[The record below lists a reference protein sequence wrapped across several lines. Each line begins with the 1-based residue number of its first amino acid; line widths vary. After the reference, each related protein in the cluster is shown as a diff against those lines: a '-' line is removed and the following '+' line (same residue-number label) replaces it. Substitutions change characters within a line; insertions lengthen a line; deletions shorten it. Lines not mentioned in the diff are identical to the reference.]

1 MNNTAPISNGIGV
14 SVPRI
19 EDKTLLTGSGR
30 FIDDIN
36 IAGQAHAHFVRS
48 PYAHARIKEIN
59 CAVSLA
65 APGVVAVFTG
75 AEMLADGVGKIAGN
89 APVENRDGTPL
100 FVPPRRAM
108 ATDVA
113 RYAGETVAVVIAET
127 AAQAADAAELL
138 NIDYEELP
146 SVTRTDGALNP
157 NTPIIWDG
165 RDSNIALDW
174 ETGNRTATDAAFAKA
189 AHVTEID
196 LVNNRIVVGATEPRG
211 CVASFDELSGRY
223 TVYTPTQ
230 GNNPVHTAMALPG
243 LNVPLEDIHLIT
255 PDVGGGFGIKN
266 GIYPE
271 QLVVPWAAK
280 KLGRPVKWYPS
291 RSDAF
296 LTDYHARDHVMHA
309 GMAFDAE
316 GKILAIRCQ
325 TTSSMGA
332 YHTGGAAIIPTKG
345 GTRLLTNV
353 YRIDSLYAET
363 QCVFTNNTP
372 TAAFRGAGKP
382 EYCYMVERLID
393 KGAREMKMDP
403 AQLRRI
409 NLVSAAEMPYT
420 TAMGLVY
427 DSGDFEANMTQA
439 LTLAEQPE
447 FVARKEAAAARG
459 KLLGFG
465 YAVYTE
471 PDGFMDNRVGMTF
484 DNSGVVTVT
493 LTGQTN
499 GQGHATVFSQI
510 VASQLGL
517 QFDNINVVQGDSDR
531 IGPGSGTGGS
541 RTTTVAGG
549 AIVQGSKEII
559 EKGKRIA
566 AHMLEANPGDIE
578 FENGDFIIAGTDRSI
593 DLVTVAKAS
602 FSSVNVPEC
611 DDLGLEANAHYV
623 ARAYN
628 YPCGCHV
635 AEVEID
641 RDTGY
646 VQVKRYAMVSD
657 FGTVINPMLLEGQL
671 HGGVSNGLGQALC
684 EEVVYDPNSGQ
695 LLTGSFMD
703 YCLPRAVETPHF
715 DWATTE
721 TTCLTNPLGVKG
733 CGESGP
739 TASMPAVINAIVDAL
754 TEFGVTEIDMPA
766 TPEKVWK
773 AMRPQPQTT
782 RG

>member
-1 MNNTAPISNGIGV
+1 MPNTAPAPQGIGV

-19 EDKTLLTGSGR
+19 EDEALLTGSSR
-30 FIDDIN
+30 FIDDIDL
-36 IAGQAHAHFVRS
+36 AGQAHAHFVRS
-48 PYAHARIKEIN
+48 PYAHARINVID
-59 CAVSLA
+59 CDDALA
-65 APGVVAVFTG
+65 APGVIAVFTG
-75 AEMLADGVGKIAGN
+75 ADMVADGVGEIIGN
-89 APVENRDGTPL
+89 APVENRNGDPL
-100 FVPPRRAM
+100 FVPPRRAI
-108 ATDVA
+108 ATNVA

-127 AAQAADAAELL
+127 AAQAADASELL
-138 NIDYEELP
+138 SIEYQELP
-146 SVTRTDGALNP
+146 CVTQTNKALETDAP
-157 NTPIIWDG
+157 VIWEG
-165 RDSNIALDW
+165 TDSNIALDW
-174 ETGNRTATDAAFAKA
+174 ETGDRSATDTAFAAA

-196 LVNNRIVVGATEPRG
+196 LINNRIVVGATEPRG
-211 CVASFDELSGRY
+211 CVASFEPLSGRY

-230 GNNPVHTAMALPG
+230 GNNPVHMAMAKPG
-243 LNVPLEDIHLIT
+243 LNVPLSDIRLIT

-309 GMAFDAE
+309 GMAFNEE

-353 YRIDSLYAET
+353 YRIDTLYAET

-382 EYCYMVERLID
+382 EFCYMVERLID
-393 KGAREMKMDP
+393 KGAREMAMDP
-403 AQLRRI
+403 AELRRR
-409 NLVSAAEMPYT
+409 NLVTANEMPYT

-427 DSGDFEANMTQA
+427 DSGDFEANMNQA
-439 LTLAEQPE
+439 LSLGGQAKLAE
-447 FVARKEAAAARG
+447 RKQRAAANG

-484 DNSGVVTVT
+484 DSSGIVTVT

-510 VASQLGL
+510 VATQLGL
-517 QFDNINVVQGDSDR
+517 PFDNIHVVQGDSDR

-549 AIVQGSKEII
+549 AIVQSSEEII
-559 EKGKRIA
+559 DKGKRIA
-566 AHMLEANPGDIE
+566 AHMLEASADDIE
-578 FENGDFIIAGTDRSI
+578 FENGNFIIAGTDRNI

-602 FSSVNVPEC
+602 FSSANVP
-611 DDLGLEANAHYV
+611 DSDGLGLEANAHYV

-641 RDTGY
+641 QDTGY
-646 VQVKRYAMVSD
+646 VQVTRYAMVSD
-657 FGTVINPMLLEGQL
+657 FGTIINPMLLEGQL

-684 EEVVYDPNSGQ
+684 EEVVYDPGSGQ

-703 YCLPRAVETPHF
+703 YCLPRAIETPNF

-721 TTCLTNPLGVKG
+721 TTCMTNPLGVKG

-754 TEFGVTEIDMPA
+754 ARFGVAEIDMPA
-766 TPEKVWK
+766 TPEKVWR
-773 AMRPQPQTT
+773 AMQ
-782 RG
+782 G

>member
-1 MNNTAPISNGIGV
+1 MPNTAPVSQGIGV

-19 EDKTLLTGSGR
+19 EDEALLTGSSR
-30 FIDDIN
+30 FIDDIDL
-36 IAGQAHAHFVRS
+36 AGQAHAHFVRS
-48 PYAHARIKEIN
+48 PYAHARINAID
-59 CAVSLA
+59 CVDALA
-65 APGVVAVFTG
+65 APGVIAVFTG
-75 AEMLADGVGKIAGN
+75 ADMVADGVGEILGN
-89 APVENRDGTPL
+89 APVENRNGAPL

-108 ATDVA
+108 ATNVA

-127 AAQAADAAELL
+127 AAQAADASELL
-138 NIDYEELP
+138 SIEYQELP
-146 SVTRTDGALNP
+146 CVTQTNKALETDAP
-157 NTPIIWDG
+157 VIWEG
-165 RDSNIALDW
+165 TDSNIALDW
-174 ETGNRTATDAAFAKA
+174 ETGDRSATDTAFAAA

-196 LVNNRIVVGATEPRG
+196 LINNRIVVGATEPRG
-211 CVASFDELSGRY
+211 CVASFEPLSGRY

-230 GNNPVHTAMALPG
+230 GNNPVHMAMAKPG
-243 LNVPLEDIHLIT
+243 LNVPLSDIHLIT

-309 GMAFDAE
+309 GMAFNEE

-353 YRIDSLYAET
+353 YRIDTLYAET

-382 EYCYMVERLID
+382 EFCYMVERLID
-393 KGAREMKMDP
+393 KGAREMAMDP
-403 AQLRRI
+403 AELRRR
-409 NLVSAAEMPYT
+409 NLVTANEMPYT

-427 DSGDFEANMTQA
+427 DSGDFEANMNQA
-439 LTLAEQPE
+439 LSLGGQAKLAE
-447 FVARKEAAAARG
+447 RKERAAANG

-484 DNSGVVTVT
+484 DSSGIVTVT

-510 VASQLGL
+510 VATQLGL
-517 QFDNINVVQGDSDR
+517 PFDNIHIVQGDSDR

-549 AIVQGSKEII
+549 AIVQSSEEII
-559 EKGKRIA
+559 DKGKRIA
-566 AHMLEANPGDIE
+566 AHMLEASADDIE
-578 FENGDFIIAGTDRSI
+578 FENGNFVIAGTDRNI

-602 FSSVNVPEC
+602 FSSANVP
-611 DDLGLEANAHYV
+611 DSDGLGLEANAHYV

-641 RDTGY
+641 QDTGY
-646 VQVKRYAMVSD
+646 VQVTRYAMVSD
-657 FGTVINPMLLEGQL
+657 FGTIINPMLLEGQL

-684 EEVVYDPNSGQ
+684 EEVVYDPGSGQ

-703 YCLPRAVETPHF
+703 YCLPRAIETPNF

-721 TTCLTNPLGVKG
+721 TTCMTNPLGVKG

-754 TEFGVTEIDMPA
+754 ARFGVAEIDMPA
-766 TPEKVWK
+766 TPEKVWR
-773 AMRPQPQTT
+773 AMQ
-782 RG
+782 G

>member
-1 MNNTAPISNGIGV
+1 MPDSAPISNGIGV

-19 EDKTLLTGSGR
+19 EDEALLTGMGR

-36 IAGQAHAHFVRS
+36 MPDQAHAHFVRS
-48 PYAHARIKEIN
+48 PYAHAKIVGID
-59 CAVSLA
+59 SA
-65 APGVVAVFTG
+65 AALEEPGVIAVFTG
-75 AEMLADGVGKIAGN
+75 ADMDQDGVGAIVGS
-89 APVENRDGTPL
+89 APVENRDGSPL
-100 FVPPRRAM
+100 FVPKRSSI

-138 NIDYEELP
+138 DIDYEELP
-146 SVTRTDGALNP
+146 SVTNTAGAIASEAP
-157 NTPIIWDG
+157 VIWNETG
-165 RDSNIALDW
+165 SNVALDW
-174 ETGNRTATDAAFAKA
+174 ETGDRAATDAAFGRA
-189 AHVTEID
+189 AHVTQIG

-211 CVASFDELSGRY
+211 VVAAYDPLSRRY

-230 GNNPVHTAMALPG
+230 GNMPVHTAMADPG
-243 LNVPLEDIHLIT
+243 LGVPLSDIHLIT

-271 QLVVPWAAK
+271 QIIIPWAAK
-280 KLGRPVKWYPS
+280 KLDRPIKWYPS

-309 GMAFDAE
+309 ELALDAD
-316 GKILAIRCQ
+316 GKFLAIRCK

-345 GTRLLTNV
+345 GTRMLTNV
-353 YRIDSLYAET
+353 YRIDTVFAET
-363 QCVFTNNTP
+363 VCVFTNNTP

-382 EYCYMVERLID
+382 EFCYMVERLVD
-393 KGAREMKMDP
+393 KAARETGLDP
-403 AQLRRI
+403 AELRRR
-409 NLVSAAEMPYT
+409 NLVAASEMPYT
-420 TAMGLVY
+420 TPTGLVY
-427 DSGDFEANMTQA
+427 DSGDFEDNMTQA
-439 LTLAEQPE
+439 LSLAGQDTLAE
-447 FVARKEAAAARG
+447 RKQRAAADG

-471 PDGFMDNRVGMTF
+471 PDGFMDNRVGMQF
-484 DNSGVVTVT
+484 DNKGVVTVT

-517 QFDNINVVQGDSDR
+517 PFDNIHVVQGDSDR
-531 IGPGSGTGGS
+531 IGHGSGTGGS
-541 RTTTVAGG
+541 RTTTVAGAG
-549 AIVQGSKEII
+549 IVQSSEQIV

-566 AHMLEANPGDIE
+566 AHMLEASAGDIE
-578 FENGDFIIAGTDRSI
+578 FQSGQFVIAGTDRSV

-602 FSSVNVPEC
+602 FSSASVPDGEG
-611 DDLGLEANAHYV
+611 LGLEGNAHYV

-641 RDTGY
+641 KDTGY
-646 VQVKRYAMVSD
+646 IKVTRYAMVSD

-671 HGGVSNGLGQALC
+671 HGGVSNGLGQALS
-684 EEVVYDPNSGQ
+684 EEVVYDPDSGQ
-695 LLTGSFMD
+695 LLTGSLMD
-703 YCLPRAVETPHF
+703 YCMPRAIETPNF
-715 DWATTE
+715 EWATTE

-739 TASMPAVINAIVDAL
+739 TASMPAVVNAIVDAL
-754 TEFGVTEIDMPA
+754 SEFGVTEIDMPV
-766 TPEKVWK
+766 TSEKVWR
-773 AMRPQPQTT
+773 AIN
-782 RG
+782 G

>member
-1 MNNTAPISNGIGV
+1 MPNTAPVSQGIGV

-19 EDKTLLTGSGR
+19 EDEALLTGSSR
-30 FIDDIN
+30 FIDDIDL
-36 IAGQAHAHFVRS
+36 AGQAHAHFVRS
-48 PYAHARIKEIN
+48 PYAHARINAID
-59 CAVSLA
+59 CVGALA
-65 APGVVAVFTG
+65 APGVIAVFTG
-75 AEMLADGVGKIAGN
+75 ADMVADGVGEILGN
-89 APVENRDGTPL
+89 APVENRNGAPL

-108 ATDVA
+108 ATNVA

-127 AAQAADAAELL
+127 AAQAADASELL
-138 NIDYEELP
+138 SIEYQELP
-146 SVTRTDGALNP
+146 CVTQTNKALETDAP
-157 NTPIIWDG
+157 VIWEG
-165 RDSNIALDW
+165 TDSNIALDW
-174 ETGNRTATDAAFAKA
+174 ETGDRSATDTAFAAA

-196 LVNNRIVVGATEPRG
+196 LINNRIVVGATEPRG
-211 CVASFDELSGRY
+211 CVASFEPLSGRY

-230 GNNPVHTAMALPG
+230 GNNPVHMAMAKPG
-243 LNVPLEDIHLIT
+243 LNVPLSDIRLIT

-309 GMAFDAE
+309 GMAFNEE

-353 YRIDSLYAET
+353 YRIDTLYAET

-382 EYCYMVERLID
+382 EFCYMVERLID
-393 KGAREMKMDP
+393 KGAREMAMDP
-403 AQLRRI
+403 AELRRR
-409 NLVSAAEMPYT
+409 NLVTANEMPYT

-427 DSGDFEANMTQA
+427 DSGDFEANMNQA
-439 LTLAEQPE
+439 LSLGGQAKLAE
-447 FVARKEAAAARG
+447 RKQRAAANG

-484 DNSGVVTVT
+484 DSSGIVTVT

-510 VASQLGL
+510 VATQLGL
-517 QFDNINVVQGDSDR
+517 PFDNIHIVQGDSDR

-549 AIVQGSKEII
+549 AIVQSSEEII
-559 EKGKRIA
+559 DKGKRIA
-566 AHMLEANPGDIE
+566 AHMLEASADDIE
-578 FENGDFIIAGTDRSI
+578 FENGNFVIAGTDRNI

-602 FSSVNVPEC
+602 FSSANVP
-611 DDLGLEANAHYV
+611 DSDGLGLEANAHYV

-641 RDTGY
+641 QDTGY
-646 VQVKRYAMVSD
+646 VQVTRYAMVSD
-657 FGTVINPMLLEGQL
+657 FGTIINPMLLEGQL

-684 EEVVYDPNSGQ
+684 EEVVYDPGSGQ

-703 YCLPRAVETPHF
+703 YCLPRAIETPNF

-721 TTCLTNPLGVKG
+721 TTCMTNPLGVKG

-754 TEFGVTEIDMPA
+754 ARFGVAEIDMPA
-766 TPEKVWK
+766 TPEKVWR
-773 AMRPQPQTT
+773 AMQ
-782 RG
+782 G

>member
-1 MNNTAPISNGIGV
+1 MPNTAPVSQGIGV

-19 EDKTLLTGSGR
+19 EDEALLTGSSR
-30 FIDDIN
+30 FIDDIDL
-36 IAGQAHAHFVRS
+36 AGQAHAHFVRS
-48 PYAHARIKEIN
+48 PYAHARINVID
-59 CAVSLA
+59 CVGALA
-65 APGVVAVFTG
+65 APGVIAVFTG
-75 AEMLADGVGKIAGN
+75 ADMVADGVGEILGN
-89 APVENRDGTPL
+89 APVENRNGAPL

-108 ATDVA
+108 ATNVA

-127 AAQAADAAELL
+127 AAQAADASELL
-138 NIDYEELP
+138 SIEYQELP
-146 SVTRTDGALNP
+146 CVTQTNKALETDAP
-157 NTPIIWDG
+157 VIWEG
-165 RDSNIALDW
+165 TDSNIALDW
-174 ETGNRTATDAAFAKA
+174 ETGDRSATDTAFAAA

-196 LVNNRIVVGATEPRG
+196 LINNRIVVGATEPRG
-211 CVASFDELSGRY
+211 CVASFEPLSGRY

-230 GNNPVHTAMALPG
+230 GNNPVHMAMAKPG
-243 LNVPLEDIHLIT
+243 LNVPLSDIRLIT

-309 GMAFDAE
+309 GMAFNEE

-353 YRIDSLYAET
+353 YRIDTLYAET

-382 EYCYMVERLID
+382 EFCYMVERLID
-393 KGAREMKMDP
+393 KGAREMAMDP
-403 AQLRRI
+403 AELRRR
-409 NLVSAAEMPYT
+409 NLVTANEMPYT

-427 DSGDFEANMTQA
+427 DSGDFEANMNQA
-439 LTLAEQPE
+439 LSLGGQAKLAE
-447 FVARKEAAAARG
+447 RKQRAAANG

-484 DNSGVVTVT
+484 DSSGIVTVT

-510 VASQLGL
+510 VATQLGL
-517 QFDNINVVQGDSDR
+517 PFDNIHIVQGDSDR

-549 AIVQGSKEII
+549 AIVQSSEEII
-559 EKGKRIA
+559 DKGKRIA
-566 AHMLEANPGDIE
+566 AHMLEASADDIE
-578 FENGDFIIAGTDRSI
+578 FENGNFVIAGTDRNI

-602 FSSVNVPEC
+602 FSSANVP
-611 DDLGLEANAHYV
+611 DSDGLGLEANAHYV

-641 RDTGY
+641 QDTGY
-646 VQVKRYAMVSD
+646 VQVTRYAMVSD
-657 FGTVINPMLLEGQL
+657 FGTIINPMLLEGQL

-684 EEVVYDPNSGQ
+684 EEVVYDPGSGQ

-703 YCLPRAVETPHF
+703 YCLPRAIETPNF

-721 TTCLTNPLGVKG
+721 TTCMTNPLGVKG

-754 TEFGVTEIDMPA
+754 ARFGVAEIDMPA
-766 TPEKVWK
+766 TPEKVWR
-773 AMRPQPQTT
+773 AMQ
-782 RG
+782 G

>member
-1 MNNTAPISNGIGV
+1 MPDTAPVSNGIGV

-19 EDKTLLTGSGR
+19 EDEALLTGGGR
-30 FIDDIN
+30 FIDDIDMP
-36 IAGQAHAHFVRS
+36 GQAHAYFLRS
-48 PYAHARIKEIN
+48 PYAHAHIRSIDSE
-59 CAVSLA
+59 AALQ

-75 AEMLADGVGKIAGN
+75 ADMEEDGVGGIAGA
-89 APVENRDGTPL
+89 APVENRDGSPL
-100 FVPPRRAM
+100 FVPPRTAIS
-108 ATDVA
+108 TLTA
-113 RYAGETVAVVIAET
+113 RYTGEAVAVVIAET
-127 AAQAADAAELL
+127 AAQAADAAELVD
-138 NIDYEELP
+138 IDYEELP
-146 SVTRTDGALNP
+146 SVTRTGGALDTNAP
-157 NTPIIWDG
+157 VIWQEIG
-165 RDSNIALDW
+165 SNVALDW
-174 ETGNRTATDAAFAKA
+174 ETGDRAATDAAFARA
-189 AHVTEID
+189 DHVTEIN

-211 CVASFDELSGRY
+211 AVASYDPLSGRY

-230 GNNPVHTAMALPG
+230 GNAPVHAALAKPG
-243 LNVPLEDIHLIT
+243 LNVPRSDIHLIT

-266 GIYPE
+266 NIYPE
-271 QLVVPWAAK
+271 QIVVPWAAK
-280 KLGRPVKWYPS
+280 RLDRPVKWYPS

-296 LTDYHARDHVMHA
+296 LTDYHARDHVMQA
-309 GMAFDAE
+309 ALAFDAD
-316 GKILAIRCQ
+316 GKILAIRCK

-345 GTRLLTNV
+345 GTRMLSNV
-353 YRIDSLYAET
+353 YRIDTVFAET
-363 QCVFTNNTP
+363 TCVFTNTTP
-372 TAAFRGAGKP
+372 VAAFRGAGKP
-382 EYCYMVERLID
+382 EFCYMVERLVD
-393 KGAREMKMDP
+393 KAAREMELDP
-403 AQLRRI
+403 AELRRR
-409 NLVSAAEMPYT
+409 NLVAPEDMPYRT
-420 TAMGLVY
+420 PTGLVY

-439 LTLAEQPE
+439 LVLGGQDELS
-447 FVARKEAAAARG
+447 ARRQQAAGNG

-471 PDGFMDNRVGMTF
+471 PDGFMDNRVGMQF
-484 DNSGVVTVT
+484 DPAGTITVS

-510 VASQLGL
+510 VASLLGL
-517 QFDNINVVQGDSDR
+517 PFDNIHIVQGDSDR

-541 RTTTVAGG
+541 RTTTVAGS
-549 AIVQGSKEII
+549 AIVQGSEKIV
-559 EKGKRIA
+559 EKGRRIA
-566 AHMLEANPGDIE
+566 AQMLEASANDIE
-578 FENGDFIIAGTDRSI
+578 FENGQFTIAGTDRSVSLI
-593 DLVTVAKAS
+593 EVARAS
-602 FSSVNVPEC
+602 FSAANVPDGE
-611 DDLGLEANAHYV
+611 DLGLEANSHYI

-646 VQVKRYAMVSD
+646 VQVTRYAMVSD

-684 EEVVYDPNSGQ
+684 EEVVYDPESGQ

-754 TEFGVTEIDMPA
+754 AEFGVTEIDMPA
-766 TPEKVWK
+766 TPEKVWR
-773 AMRPQPQTT
+773 AMH
-782 RG
+782 G

>member
-1 MNNTAPISNGIGV
+1 VPDSAPIPNGIGI

-19 EDKTLLTGSGR
+19 EDAALLTGGGR

-36 IAGQAHAHFVRS
+36 LPGQAHAYFVRS
-48 PYAHARIKEIN
+48 PYAHARIRGIDSSTALEE
-59 CAVSLA
+59 
-65 APGVVAVFTG
+65 PGVIAVFTG
-75 AEMLADGVGKIAGN
+75 ADMDQDGVGAINGS
-89 APVENRDGTPL
+89 APVENRDGSPL
-100 FVPPRRAM
+100 FVPERRSI

-138 NIDYEELP
+138 DIDYEELP
-146 SVTRTDGALNP
+146 SVTKTASAGNADAP
-157 NTPIIWDG
+157 VIWKEIG
-165 RDSNIALDW
+165 SNIALEW
-174 ETGNRTATDAAFAKA
+174 ETGDRTASEAAFARA
-189 AHVTEID
+189 AHVTKIE

-211 CVASFDELSGRY
+211 AVAAYDPLSRRY

-230 GNNPVHTAMALPG
+230 GNMPVHTALADPG
-243 LNVPLEDIHLIT
+243 LGVPLSDIHLIT

-271 QLVVPWAAK
+271 QIVIPWAAK
-280 KLGRPVKWYPS
+280 RLGRPVKWYPS

-296 LTDYHARDHVMHA
+296 LTDYHARDHIMQA
-309 GMAFDAE
+309 ALALDAD
-316 GKILAIRCQ
+316 GKFLAIRCE
-325 TTSSMGA
+325 TTSAMGA

-345 GTRLLTNV
+345 GTRMLSNV
-353 YRIDSLYAET
+353 YRIDTVFAET
-363 QCVFTNNTP
+363 TCVFTNNTP

-382 EYCYMVERLID
+382 EFCYMVERLVD
-393 KGAREMKMDP
+393 KAARETGVDP
-403 AQLRRI
+403 AELRRR
-409 NLVSAAEMPYT
+409 NLVTPAEMPYT
-420 TAMGLVY
+420 TRTGLVY

-439 LTLAEQPE
+439 LALAEQDSLTQ
-447 FVARKEAAAARG
+447 RKQQAHDSG

-471 PDGFMDNRVGMTF
+471 PDGFMDNRVGMQF
-484 DNSGVVTVT
+484 DSSGVVTVT

-517 QFDNINVVQGDSDR
+517 PFENIHVVQGDSDR

-541 RTTTVAGG
+541 RTTTVAGA
-549 AIVQGSKEII
+549 AIVQSSEKII
-559 EKGKRIA
+559 EKGQRIA
-566 AHMLEANPGDIE
+566 AQMLEASVDDIE
-578 FENGDFIIAGTDRSI
+578 FQRGQFVIAGTDRSI
-593 DLVTVAKAS
+593 SLVQVAKAS
-602 FSSVNVPEC
+602 FSSANVPIG
-611 DDLGLEANAHYV
+611 DDLGLEGNAHYV

-646 VQVKRYAMVSD
+646 VQVTRYAMVSD
-657 FGTVINPMLLEGQL
+657 FGTIINPMLLEGQL
-671 HGGVSNGLGQALC
+671 HGGVSNGLGQALS
-684 EEVVYDPNSGQ
+684 EEVVYDPDSGQ
-695 LLTGSFMD
+695 LLTGSLMD
-703 YCLPRAVETPHF
+703 YCMPRAVETPHF
-715 DWATTE
+715 EWATTE

-739 TASMPAVINAIVDAL
+739 TASMPAVVNAIVDAL
-754 TEFGVTEIDMPA
+754 AEFGVTEIDMPVTA
-766 TPEKVWK
+766 EKVWR
-773 AMRPQPQTT
+773 AINN
-782 RG
+782 

>member
-1 MNNTAPISNGIGV
+1 VPNTAPVSQGIGV

-19 EDKTLLTGSGR
+19 EDEALLTGSSR
-30 FIDDIN
+30 FIDDIDL
-36 IAGQAHAHFVRS
+36 AGQAHAHFVRS
-48 PYAHARIKEIN
+48 PYAHARINVID
-59 CAVSLA
+59 CVDVLD
-65 APGVVAVFTG
+65 APGVIAVFTG
-75 AEMLADGVGKIAGN
+75 ADMMADGVGEIIGN
-89 APVENRDGTPL
+89 APVENRNGDPL
-100 FVPPRRAM
+100 FVPPRRAI
-108 ATDVA
+108 ATNVA

-127 AAQAADAAELL
+127 AAQAADASELL
-138 NIDYEELP
+138 SIEYQELP
-146 SVTRTDGALNP
+146 CVTQTNKALETDAP
-157 NTPIIWDG
+157 VIWEG
-165 RDSNIALDW
+165 TNSNIALDW
-174 ETGNRTATDAAFAKA
+174 ETGDRSATDTAFAAA

-196 LVNNRIVVGATEPRG
+196 LINNRIVVGATEPRG
-211 CVASFDELSGRY
+211 CVASFEPLSGRY

-230 GNNPVHTAMALPG
+230 GNNPVHMAMAKPG
-243 LNVPLEDIHLIT
+243 LNVPLSDIHLIT

-309 GMAFDAE
+309 GMAFNEE

-353 YRIDSLYAET
+353 YRIDTLYAET

-382 EYCYMVERLID
+382 EFCYMVERLID
-393 KGAREMKMDP
+393 KGAREMAMDP
-403 AQLRRI
+403 AELRRR
-409 NLVSAAEMPYT
+409 NLVTANEMPYT

-427 DSGDFEANMTQA
+427 DSGDFEANMNQA
-439 LTLAEQPE
+439 LSLGGQAKLAE
-447 FVARKEAAAARG
+447 RKQRAAANG

-484 DNSGVVTVT
+484 DSSGIVTVT

-510 VASQLGL
+510 VATQLGL
-517 QFDNINVVQGDSDR
+517 PFDNIHIVQGDSDR

-549 AIVQGSKEII
+549 AIVQSSEEII
-559 EKGKRIA
+559 DKGKRIA
-566 AHMLEANPGDIE
+566 AHMLEASADDIE
-578 FENGDFIIAGTDRSI
+578 FENGNFVIAGTDRNI

-602 FSSVNVPEC
+602 FSSANVP
-611 DDLGLEANAHYV
+611 DSDGLGLEANAHYV

-641 RDTGY
+641 QDTGY
-646 VQVKRYAMVSD
+646 VQVTRYAMVSD
-657 FGTVINPMLLEGQL
+657 FGTIINPMLLEGQL

-684 EEVVYDPNSGQ
+684 EEVVYDPGSGQ

-703 YCLPRAVETPHF
+703 YCLPRAIETPNF

-721 TTCLTNPLGVKG
+721 TTCMTNPLGVKG

-754 TEFGVTEIDMPA
+754 ARFGVAEIDMPA
-766 TPEKVWK
+766 TPEKVWR
-773 AMRPQPQTT
+773 AMQ
-782 RG
+782 G

>member
-1 MNNTAPISNGIGV
+1 MPNTAPVSQGIGV

-19 EDKTLLTGSGR
+19 EDEALLTGSSR
-30 FIDDIN
+30 FIDDIDL
-36 IAGQAHAHFVRS
+36 AGQAHAHFVRS
-48 PYAHARIKEIN
+48 PYAHARINAID
-59 CAVSLA
+59 CVGALA
-65 APGVVAVFTG
+65 APGVIAVFTG
-75 AEMLADGVGKIAGN
+75 ADMVADGVGEILGN
-89 APVENRDGTPL
+89 APVENRNGAPL
-100 FVPPRRAM
+100 FVPPRRAI
-108 ATDVA
+108 ATNVA

-127 AAQAADAAELL
+127 AAQAADASELL
-138 NIDYEELP
+138 SIEYQELP
-146 SVTRTDGALNP
+146 CVTQTNKALDTDAP
-157 NTPIIWDG
+157 VIWDG
-165 RDSNIALDW
+165 TDSNIALDW
-174 ETGNRTATDAAFAKA
+174 ETGDRTATDTAFAAA

-196 LVNNRIVVGATEPRG
+196 LINNRIVVGATEPRG
-211 CVASFDELSGRY
+211 CVASFEPLSGRY

-230 GNNPVHTAMALPG
+230 GNNPVHMAMAKPG
-243 LNVPLEDIHLIT
+243 LNVPLSDIHLIT

-309 GMAFDAE
+309 GMAFNEE

-353 YRIDSLYAET
+353 YRIDTLYAET

-382 EYCYMVERLID
+382 EFCYMVERLID
-393 KGAREMKMDP
+393 KGAREMAMDP
-403 AQLRRI
+403 AELRRR
-409 NLVSAAEMPYT
+409 NLVTANEMPYT

-427 DSGDFEANMTQA
+427 DSGDFEANMNQA
-439 LTLAEQPE
+439 LSLGGQAKLAE
-447 FVARKEAAAARG
+447 RKQRAAANG

-484 DNSGVVTVT
+484 DSSGIVTVT

-510 VASQLGL
+510 VATQLGL
-517 QFDNINVVQGDSDR
+517 PFDNIHIVQGDSDR

-549 AIVQGSKEII
+549 AIVQSSEEII
-559 EKGKRIA
+559 DKGKRIA
-566 AHMLEANPGDIE
+566 AHMLEASADDIE
-578 FENGDFIIAGTDRSI
+578 FENGNFVIAGTDRNI

-602 FSSVNVPEC
+602 FSSANVP
-611 DDLGLEANAHYV
+611 DSDGLGLEANAHYV

-641 RDTGY
+641 QDTGY
-646 VQVKRYAMVSD
+646 VQVTRYAMVSD
-657 FGTVINPMLLEGQL
+657 FGTIINPMLLEGQL

-684 EEVVYDPNSGQ
+684 EEVVYDPGSGQ

-703 YCLPRAVETPHF
+703 YCLPRAIETPKF

-721 TTCLTNPLGVKG
+721 TTCMTNPLGVKG

-754 TEFGVTEIDMPA
+754 ARFGVAEIDMPA
-766 TPEKVWK
+766 TPEKVWR
-773 AMRPQPQTT
+773 AMQ
-782 RG
+782 G

>member
-1 MNNTAPISNGIGV
+1 MPNTAPVSQGIGV

-19 EDKTLLTGSGR
+19 EDEALLTGSSR
-30 FIDDIN
+30 FIDDIDL
-36 IAGQAHAHFVRS
+36 AGQAHAHFVRS
-48 PYAHARIKEIN
+48 PYAHARINAIDCVE
-59 CAVSLA
+59 ALA
-65 APGVVAVFTG
+65 APGVIAVFTG
-75 AEMLADGVGKIAGN
+75 ADMVADGVGEILGN
-89 APVENRDGTPL
+89 APVENRNGAPL

-108 ATDVA
+108 ATNVA

-127 AAQAADAAELL
+127 AAQAADASELL
-138 NIDYEELP
+138 SIEYQELP
-146 SVTRTDGALNP
+146 CVTQTNKALDTDAP
-157 NTPIIWDG
+157 VIWDG
-165 RDSNIALDW
+165 TDSNIALDW
-174 ETGNRTATDAAFAKA
+174 ETGDRTATDTAFAAA

-196 LVNNRIVVGATEPRG
+196 LINNRIVVGATEPRG
-211 CVASFDELSGRY
+211 CVASFEPLSGRY

-230 GNNPVHTAMALPG
+230 GNNPVHMAMAKPG
-243 LNVPLEDIHLIT
+243 LNVPLSDIHLIT

-309 GMAFDAE
+309 GMAFNEE

-353 YRIDSLYAET
+353 YRIDTLYAET

-382 EYCYMVERLID
+382 EFCYMVERLID
-393 KGAREMKMDP
+393 KGAREMAMDP
-403 AQLRRI
+403 AELRRR
-409 NLVSAAEMPYT
+409 NLVTANEMPYT

-427 DSGDFEANMTQA
+427 DSGDFEANMNQA
-439 LTLAEQPE
+439 LSLGGQAKLAE
-447 FVARKEAAAARG
+447 RKQRAAANG

-484 DNSGVVTVT
+484 DSSGIVTVT

-510 VASQLGL
+510 VATQLGL
-517 QFDNINVVQGDSDR
+517 PFDNIHIVQGDSDR

-549 AIVQGSKEII
+549 AIVQSSEEII
-559 EKGKRIA
+559 DKGKRIA
-566 AHMLEANPGDIE
+566 AHMLEASADDIE
-578 FENGDFIIAGTDRSI
+578 FENGNFVIAGTDRNI

-602 FSSVNVPEC
+602 FSSANVP
-611 DDLGLEANAHYV
+611 DSDGLGLEANAHYV

-641 RDTGY
+641 QDTGY
-646 VQVKRYAMVSD
+646 VQVTRYAMVSD
-657 FGTVINPMLLEGQL
+657 FGTIINPMLLEGQL

-684 EEVVYDPNSGQ
+684 EEVVYDPGSGQ

-703 YCLPRAVETPHF
+703 YCLPRAIETPNF

-721 TTCLTNPLGVKG
+721 TTCMTNPLGVKG

-754 TEFGVTEIDMPA
+754 ARFGVAEIDMPA
-766 TPEKVWK
+766 TPEKVWR
-773 AMRPQPQTT
+773 AMQ
-782 RG
+782 G

>member
-1 MNNTAPISNGIGV
+1 MPDTAPISNGIGV

-19 EDKTLLTGSGR
+19 EDEALLTGVGR

-36 IAGQAHAHFVRS
+36 MPDQAHAHFVRS
-48 PYAHARIKEIN
+48 PHAHARIRGIDSD
-59 CAVSLA
+59 AALA

-75 AEMLADGVGKIAGN
+75 TDMDEDGVGGIAGS
-89 APVENRDGTPL
+89 APVENRDGSPL
-100 FVPPRRAM
+100 FVPARKAI
-108 ATDVA
+108 ATGTV
-113 RYAGETVAVVIAET
+113 RYTGEAVAVVIAET
-127 AAQAADAAELL
+127 PAQGEDAAELL
-138 NIDYEELP
+138 DIEYEELP
-146 SVTRTDGALNP
+146 SVTKTGGALDP
-157 NTPIIWDG
+157 EAPVIWEDNG
-165 RDSNIALDW
+165 SNIALDW
-174 ETGNRTATDAAFAKA
+174 ETGDRAATDAAFESA

-211 CVASFDELSGRY
+211 AVASYDPLSGRY

-230 GNNPVHTAMALPG
+230 GNSPVHAALAKPG
-243 LNVPLEDIHLIT
+243 LNVPRADIHLIT
-255 PDVGGGFGIKN
+255 PDVGGGIGIKN

-271 QLVVPWAAK
+271 QIVVPWAAK
-280 KLGRPVKWYPS
+280 RLGRPVKWYPS

-309 GMAFDAE
+309 ALALDAG
-316 GKILAIRCQ
+316 GKILAIRCK

-332 YHTGGAAIIPTKG
+332 YQTGGAAIIPTKG

-353 YRIDSLYAET
+353 YRFDTVFAET
-363 QCVFTNNTP
+363 TCVFTNTTP
-372 TAAFRGAGKP
+372 VAAFRGAGKP
-382 EYCYMVERLID
+382 EFCYMVERLVD
-393 KGAREMKMDP
+393 KAAREMDIDP
-403 AQLRRI
+403 AELRRR
-409 NLVSAAEMPYT
+409 NLVAPADMPHRT
-420 TAMGLVY
+420 PTGLVY

-439 LTLAEQPE
+439 LALGGQNELSARRQNAAE
-447 FVARKEAAAARG
+447 KG

-471 PDGFMDNRVGMTF
+471 PDGFMDNRVGMQF
-484 DNSGVVTVT
+484 DSAGTVTVS

-517 QFDNINVVQGDSDR
+517 PFDNIQVVQGDSDR

-541 RTTTVAGG
+541 RTTTVAGS
-549 AIVQGSKEII
+549 AIVQASEVIVG
-559 EKGKRIA
+559 KGRRIA
-566 AHMLEANPGDIE
+566 AQMLEASANDIE
-578 FENGDFIIAGTDRSI
+578 FENGQFTIAGTDRSMC
-593 DLVTVAKAS
+593 LVDVARAS
-602 FSSVNVPEC
+602 FSAANVPEGE
-611 DDLGLEANAHYV
+611 DLGLEANSHYV

-646 VQVKRYAMVSD
+646 VQVTRYAMVSD

-684 EEVVYDPNSGQ
+684 EEVIYDPDSGQ

-715 DWATTE
+715 GWATTE
-721 TTCLTNPLGVKG
+721 TTCQTNPLGVKG

-739 TASMPAVINAIVDAL
+739 TASMPAVVNAIIDAL
-754 TEFGVTEIDMPA
+754 DEFGVTEIDMPV
-766 TPEKVWK
+766 TPEKIWRAMNGK
-773 AMRPQPQTT
+773 APN
-782 RG
+782 G

>member
-1 MNNTAPISNGIGV
+1 MPNTAPAPQGIGV

-19 EDKTLLTGSGR
+19 EDEALLTGSSR
-30 FIDDIN
+30 FIDDIDL
-36 IAGQAHAHFVRS
+36 AGQAHAHFVRS
-48 PYAHARIKEIN
+48 PYAHARINVID
-59 CAVSLA
+59 CVDALA
-65 APGVVAVFTG
+65 APGVIAVFTG
-75 AEMLADGVGKIAGN
+75 ADMVADGVGEIIGN
-89 APVENRDGTPL
+89 APVENRNGDPL
-100 FVPPRRAM
+100 FVPPRRAI
-108 ATDVA
+108 ATNVA

-127 AAQAADAAELL
+127 AAQAADASELL
-138 NIDYEELP
+138 SIEYQELP
-146 SVTRTDGALNP
+146 CVTQTNKALETDAP
-157 NTPIIWDG
+157 VIWEG
-165 RDSNIALDW
+165 TDSNIALDW
-174 ETGNRTATDAAFAKA
+174 ETGDRSATDTAFAAA

-196 LVNNRIVVGATEPRG
+196 LINNRIVVGATEPRG
-211 CVASFDELSGRY
+211 CVASFEPLSGRY

-230 GNNPVHTAMALPG
+230 GNNPVHMAMAKPG
-243 LNVPLEDIHLIT
+243 LNVPLSDIHLIT

-309 GMAFDAE
+309 GMAFNEE

-353 YRIDSLYAET
+353 YRIDTLYAET

-382 EYCYMVERLID
+382 EFCYMVERLID
-393 KGAREMKMDP
+393 KGAREMAMDP
-403 AQLRRI
+403 AELRRR
-409 NLVSAAEMPYT
+409 NLVTANEMPYT

-427 DSGDFEANMTQA
+427 DSGDFEANMNQA
-439 LTLAEQPE
+439 LSLGGQAKLAE
-447 FVARKEAAAARG
+447 RKQRAAANG

-484 DNSGVVTVT
+484 DSSGIVTVT

-510 VASQLGL
+510 VATQLGL
-517 QFDNINVVQGDSDR
+517 PFDNIHVVQGDSDR

-549 AIVQGSKEII
+549 AIVQSSEEII
-559 EKGKRIA
+559 DKGKRIA
-566 AHMLEANPGDIE
+566 AHILEASADDIE
-578 FENGDFIIAGTDRSI
+578 FENGNFIIAGTDRNI

-602 FSSVNVPEC
+602 FSSANVP
-611 DDLGLEANAHYV
+611 DSDGLGLEANAHYV

-641 RDTGY
+641 QDTGY
-646 VQVKRYAMVSD
+646 VQVTRYAMVSD
-657 FGTVINPMLLEGQL
+657 FGTIINPMLLEGQL

-684 EEVVYDPNSGQ
+684 EEVVYDPGSGQ

-703 YCLPRAVETPHF
+703 YCLPRAIETPNF

-721 TTCLTNPLGVKG
+721 TTCMTNPLGVKG

-754 TEFGVTEIDMPA
+754 ARFGVAEIDMPA
-766 TPEKVWK
+766 TPEKVWR
-773 AMRPQPQTT
+773 AMQ
-782 RG
+782 G

>member
-1 MNNTAPISNGIGV
+1 VPNTAPVSQGIGV

-19 EDKTLLTGSGR
+19 EDEALLTGSSR
-30 FIDDIN
+30 FIDDIDL
-36 IAGQAHAHFVRS
+36 AGQAHAHFVRS
-48 PYAHARIKEIN
+48 PYAHARINAID
-59 CAVSLA
+59 CVGALA
-65 APGVVAVFTG
+65 APGVIAVFTG
-75 AEMLADGVGKIAGN
+75 ADMVADGVGEILGN
-89 APVENRDGTPL
+89 APVENRNGAPL

-108 ATDVA
+108 ATNVA

-127 AAQAADAAELL
+127 AAQAADASELL
-138 NIDYEELP
+138 SIEYQELP
-146 SVTRTDGALNP
+146 CVTQTNKALDP
-157 NTPIIWDG
+157 DAPVIWDG
-165 RDSNIALDW
+165 TDSNIALDW
-174 ETGNRTATDAAFAKA
+174 ETGDRTATDTAFAAA

-196 LVNNRIVVGATEPRG
+196 LINNRIVVGATEPRG
-211 CVASFDELSGRY
+211 CVASFEPLSGRY

-230 GNNPVHTAMALPG
+230 GNNPVHMAMAKPG
-243 LNVPLEDIHLIT
+243 LNVPLSDIHLIT

-309 GMAFDAE
+309 GMAFNEE

-353 YRIDSLYAET
+353 YRIDTLYAET

-382 EYCYMVERLID
+382 EFCYMVERLID
-393 KGAREMKMDP
+393 KGAREMAMDP
-403 AQLRRI
+403 AELRRR
-409 NLVSAAEMPYT
+409 NLVTANEMPYT

-427 DSGDFEANMTQA
+427 DSGDFEANMNQA
-439 LTLAEQPE
+439 LSLGGQAKLAE
-447 FVARKEAAAARG
+447 RKQRAAANG

-484 DNSGVVTVT
+484 DSSGIVTVT

-510 VASQLGL
+510 VATQLGL
-517 QFDNINVVQGDSDR
+517 PFDNIHIVQGDSDR

-549 AIVQGSKEII
+549 AIVQSSEEII
-559 EKGKRIA
+559 DKGKRIA
-566 AHMLEANPGDIE
+566 AHMLEASADDIE
-578 FENGDFIIAGTDRSI
+578 FENGNFVIAGTDRNI

-602 FSSVNVPEC
+602 FSSANVP
-611 DDLGLEANAHYV
+611 DSDGLGLEANAHYV

-641 RDTGY
+641 QDTGY
-646 VQVKRYAMVSD
+646 VQVTRYAMVSD
-657 FGTVINPMLLEGQL
+657 FGTIINPMLLEGQL

-684 EEVVYDPNSGQ
+684 EEVVYDPGSGQ

-703 YCLPRAVETPHF
+703 YCLPRAIETPNF

-721 TTCLTNPLGVKG
+721 TTCMTNPLGVKG

-754 TEFGVTEIDMPA
+754 ARFGVAEIDMPA
-766 TPEKVWK
+766 TPEKVWR
-773 AMRPQPQTT
+773 AMQ
-782 RG
+782 G

>member
-1 MNNTAPISNGIGV
+1 MPDSAPIPNGIGV

-19 EDKTLLTGSGR
+19 EDEALLTGKGR

-36 IAGQAHAHFVRS
+36 LPDQAHAHFVRS
-48 PYAHARIKEIN
+48 PYAHARISSID
-59 CAVSLA
+59 SSA
-65 APGVVAVFTG
+65 ALEEPGVIAVFTG
-75 AEMLADGVGKIAGN
+75 ADMDRDDVGAIVGS
-89 APVENRDGTPL
+89 APVENKDGSPL
-100 FVPPRRAM
+100 FVPERRAM
-108 ATDVA
+108 ATNVA

-138 NIDYEELP
+138 DIDYEELP
-146 SVTRTDGALNP
+146 SVTKTGGALDAEAP
-157 NTPIIWDG
+157 VIWAEVG
-165 RDSNIALDW
+165 SNIALDW
-174 ETGNRTATDAAFAKA
+174 ETGDRSATDAAFSRA
-189 AHVTEID
+189 AHVTQVD

-211 CVASFDELSGRY
+211 AVAQFDPLTRRY

-230 GNNPVHTAMALPG
+230 GNNPVHTAMAKPG
-243 LNVPLEDIHLIT
+243 LNVPMSDIHLIT

-271 QLVVPWAAK
+271 QIVLPWAAK
-280 KLGRPVKWYPS
+280 KLDRPVKWYPS

-309 GMAFDAE
+309 ELALDVGGNF
-316 GKILAIRCQ
+316 LAIRCK

-345 GTRLLTNV
+345 GTRMLTNV
-353 YRIDSLYAET
+353 YRIDTVFAET
-363 QCVFTNNTP
+363 TCVFTNNTP

-382 EYCYMVERLID
+382 EFCYMVERLVD
-393 KGAREMKMDP
+393 KAARELNIDP
-403 AQLRRI
+403 AELRRR
-409 NLVSAAEMPYT
+409 NLVAPTEMPYST
-420 TAMGLVY
+420 PTGLVY
-427 DSGDFEANMTQA
+427 DSGDFEDNMTQA
-439 LTLAEQPE
+439 LALAGQETLAERKQK
-447 FVARKEAAAARG
+447 ARDTG

-484 DNSGVVTVT
+484 DSSGVITVT

-510 VASQLGL
+510 TASQLGL
-517 QFDNINVVQGDSDR
+517 PFDNIHVVQGDSDR

-541 RTTTVAGG
+541 RTTTVAGAG
-549 AIVQGSKEII
+549 IVQSSEQII

-566 AHMLEANPGDIE
+566 AQMLEASAGDIE
-578 FENGDFIIAGTDRSI
+578 FQGGQFVIAGTDRSV

-602 FSSVNVPEC
+602 FSSASVPVGE
-611 DDLGLEANAHYV
+611 DLGLEANAHYV

-646 VQVKRYAMVSD
+646 VQVTRYAMVSD
-657 FGTVINPMLLEGQL
+657 FGTIVNPMLLEGQL
-671 HGGVSNGLGQALC
+671 HGGVSNGLGQALS
-684 EEVVYDPNSGQ
+684 EEVVYDPDSGQ

-703 YCLPRAVETPHF
+703 YCMPRAIETPDF
-715 DWATTE
+715 AWATTE

-739 TASMPAVINAIVDAL
+739 TASMPAVVNAIVDAL
-754 TEFGVTEIDMPA
+754 SEFGVTEIDMPVTA
-766 TPEKVWK
+766 EKVWR
-773 AMRPQPQTT
+773 AINT
-782 RG
+782 

>member
-1 MNNTAPISNGIGV
+1 MPDSAPIPNGIGV

-19 EDKTLLTGSGR
+19 EDEALLTGKGR

-36 IAGQAHAHFVRS
+36 LPDQAHAHFVRS
-48 PYAHARIKEIN
+48 PYAHARISSID
-59 CAVSLA
+59 SSA
-65 APGVVAVFTG
+65 ALEEPGVIAVFTG
-75 AEMLADGVGKIAGN
+75 ADMDRDDVGAIVGS
-89 APVENRDGTPL
+89 APVENKDGSPL
-100 FVPPRRAM
+100 FVPERRAM
-108 ATDVA
+108 ATNVA

-138 NIDYEELP
+138 DIDYEELP
-146 SVTRTDGALNP
+146 SVTKTGGALDAEAP
-157 NTPIIWDG
+157 VIWAEVG
-165 RDSNIALDW
+165 SNIALDW
-174 ETGNRTATDAAFAKA
+174 ETGDRSATDAAFSRA
-189 AHVTEID
+189 AHVTQVD

-211 CVASFDELSGRY
+211 AVAQFDPLTRRY

-230 GNNPVHTAMALPG
+230 GNNPVHTAMAKPG
-243 LNVPLEDIHLIT
+243 LNVPMSDIHLIT

-271 QLVVPWAAK
+271 QIVLPWAAK
-280 KLGRPVKWYPS
+280 KLDRPVKWYPS

-309 GMAFDAE
+309 ELALDVGGNF
-316 GKILAIRCQ
+316 LAIRCK

-345 GTRLLTNV
+345 GTRMLTNV
-353 YRIDSLYAET
+353 YRIDTVFAET
-363 QCVFTNNTP
+363 TCVFTNNTP

-382 EYCYMVERLID
+382 EFCYMVERLVD
-393 KGAREMKMDP
+393 KAARELNIDP
-403 AQLRRI
+403 AELRRR
-409 NLVSAAEMPYT
+409 NLVAPTEMPYST
-420 TAMGLVY
+420 PTGLVY
-427 DSGDFEANMTQA
+427 DSGDFEDNMTQA
-439 LTLAEQPE
+439 LALAGQETLAERKQK
-447 FVARKEAAAARG
+447 ARDTG

-465 YAVYTE
+465 HAVYTE

-484 DNSGVVTVT
+484 DSSGVITVT

-510 VASQLGL
+510 TASQLGL
-517 QFDNINVVQGDSDR
+517 PFDNIHVVQGDSDR

-541 RTTTVAGG
+541 RTTTVAGAG
-549 AIVQGSKEII
+549 IVQSSEQII

-566 AHMLEANPGDIE
+566 AQMLEASAGDIE
-578 FENGDFIIAGTDRSI
+578 FQGGQFVIAGTDRSV

-602 FSSVNVPEC
+602 FSSASVPVGE
-611 DDLGLEANAHYV
+611 DLGLEANAHYV

-646 VQVKRYAMVSD
+646 VQVTRYAMVSD
-657 FGTVINPMLLEGQL
+657 FGTIVNPMLLEGQL
-671 HGGVSNGLGQALC
+671 HGGVSNGLGQALS
-684 EEVVYDPNSGQ
+684 EEVVYDPDSGQ

-703 YCLPRAVETPHF
+703 YCMPRAIETPDF
-715 DWATTE
+715 AWATTE

-739 TASMPAVINAIVDAL
+739 TASMPAVVNAIVDAL
-754 TEFGVTEIDMPA
+754 SEFGVTEIDMPVTA
-766 TPEKVWK
+766 EKVWR
-773 AMRPQPQTT
+773 AINT
-782 RG
+782 

>member
-1 MNNTAPISNGIGV
+1 MPNTAPVSQGIGV

-19 EDKTLLTGSGR
+19 EDEALLTGSSR
-30 FIDDIN
+30 FIDDIDL
-36 IAGQAHAHFVRS
+36 AGQAHAHFVRS
-48 PYAHARIKEIN
+48 PYAHARINAID
-59 CAVSLA
+59 CVGALA
-65 APGVVAVFTG
+65 APGVIAVFTG
-75 AEMLADGVGKIAGN
+75 ADMVADGVGEILGN
-89 APVENRDGTPL
+89 APVENRNGAPL

-108 ATDVA
+108 ATNVA

-127 AAQAADAAELL
+127 AAQAADASELL
-138 NIDYEELP
+138 LIEYQELP
-146 SVTRTDGALNP
+146 CVTQTNKALETDAP
-157 NTPIIWDG
+157 VIWEG
-165 RDSNIALDW
+165 TNSNIALDW
-174 ETGNRTATDAAFAKA
+174 ETGDRSATDTAFAAA

-196 LVNNRIVVGATEPRG
+196 LINNRIVVGATEPRG
-211 CVASFDELSGRY
+211 CVASFEPLSGRY

-230 GNNPVHTAMALPG
+230 GNNPVHMAMAKPG
-243 LNVPLEDIHLIT
+243 LNVPLSDIHLIT

-309 GMAFDAE
+309 GMAFNEE

-353 YRIDSLYAET
+353 YRIDTLYAET

-382 EYCYMVERLID
+382 EFCYMVERLID
-393 KGAREMKMDP
+393 KGAREMAMDP
-403 AQLRRI
+403 AELRRR
-409 NLVSAAEMPYT
+409 NLVTANEMPYT

-427 DSGDFEANMTQA
+427 DSGDFEANMNQA
-439 LTLAEQPE
+439 LSLGGQAKLAE
-447 FVARKEAAAARG
+447 RKQRAAANG

-484 DNSGVVTVT
+484 DSSGIVTVT

-510 VASQLGL
+510 VATQLGL
-517 QFDNINVVQGDSDR
+517 PFDNIHIVQGDSDR

-549 AIVQGSKEII
+549 AIVQSSEEII
-559 EKGKRIA
+559 DKGKRIA
-566 AHMLEANPGDIE
+566 AHMLEASADDIE
-578 FENGDFIIAGTDRSI
+578 FENGNFVIAGTDRNI

-602 FSSVNVPEC
+602 FSSANVP
-611 DDLGLEANAHYV
+611 DSDGLGLEANAHYV

-641 RDTGY
+641 QDTGY
-646 VQVKRYAMVSD
+646 VQVTRYAMVSD
-657 FGTVINPMLLEGQL
+657 FGTIINPMLLEGQL

-684 EEVVYDPNSGQ
+684 EEVVYDPGSGQ

-703 YCLPRAVETPHF
+703 YCLPRAIETPNF

-721 TTCLTNPLGVKG
+721 TTCMTNPLGVKG

-754 TEFGVTEIDMPA
+754 ARFGVAEIDMPA
-766 TPEKVWK
+766 TPEKVWR
-773 AMRPQPQTT
+773 AMQ
-782 RG
+782 G

>member
-1 MNNTAPISNGIGV
+1 MPDTAPVPHGIGV

-19 EDKTLLTGSGR
+19 EDEALLTGRGR
-30 FIDDIN
+30 FIDDIDMPN
-36 IAGQAHAHFVRS
+36 QVHAYFVRS
-48 PYAHARIKEIN
+48 PYAHAKIRSIDSAETM
-59 CAVSLA
+59 A
-65 APGVVAVFTG
+65 ALGVVAVYTG
-75 AEMLADGVGKIAGN
+75 ADMDADGVGDIAGS
-89 APVENRDGTPL
+89 APVENRDGAPL
-100 FVPPRRAM
+100 FVPKRKAM
-108 ATDVA
+108 ASEIA

-138 NIDYEELP
+138 EIDYEELP
-146 SVTRTDGALNP
+146 SVTRTSSALDP
-157 NTPIIWDG
+157 DAPVIWEDT
-165 RDSNIALDW
+165 DSNIALDW
-174 ETGNRTATDAAFAKA
+174 ETGNRAATEAAFATA
-189 AHVTEID
+189 AHVIEVD
-196 LVNNRIVVGATEPRG
+196 LINNRIVVGATEPRG
-211 CVASFDELSGRY
+211 AIASYDPLTARY

-230 GNNPVHTAMALPG
+230 GNNPVHTAIASPG
-243 LNVPLEDIHLIT
+243 LNVPMSSIHLIT

-271 QLVVPWAAK
+271 QIIVPWAAK

-296 LTDYHARDHVMHA
+296 LTDYHARDHVMRA
-309 GMAFDAE
+309 ALALDGE
-316 GKILAIRCQ
+316 GKFLAIRCE

-332 YHTGGAAIIPTKG
+332 YQTGGAAIIPTKG

-353 YRIDSLYAET
+353 YRIDNVFAET
-363 QCVFTNNTP
+363 RCVFTNNTP
-372 TAAFRGAGKP
+372 IAAFRGAGKP
-382 EYCYMVERLID
+382 EFCYMVERLVD
-393 KGAREMKMDP
+393 KAARELNLDP
-403 AQLRRI
+403 AELRRR
-409 NLVSAAEMPYT
+409 NLVAPTEMPYT

-427 DSGDFEANMTQA
+427 DSGDFEDNMTQA
-439 LTLAEQPE
+439 LDLAGQADFAE
-447 FVARKEAAAARG
+447 RKRLAADQG

-517 QFDNINVVQGDSDR
+517 PFDNIHVVQGDSDR

-541 RTTTVAGG
+541 RTTTVAGA
-549 AIVQGSKEII
+549 AIVQSSEEII

-566 AHMLEANPGDIE
+566 AQMLEASAGDIE
-578 FENGDFIIAGTDRSI
+578 FQSGQFVIAGTDRSI
-593 DLVTVAKAS
+593 DLVSVAKAS
-602 FSSVNVPEC
+602 FSSVNVPVG
-611 DDLGLEANAHYV
+611 DDLGLEGNSHYV

-646 VQVKRYAMVSD
+646 VQVTRYAMVSD

-684 EEVVYDPNSGQ
+684 EEVVYDPDSGQ

-739 TASMPAVINAIVDAL
+739 TASMPAVINAVVDAL
-754 TEFGVTEIDMPA
+754 SEFGVTEIDMPA
-766 TPEKVWK
+766 TPEKVWR
-773 AMRPQPQTT
+773 AMN
-782 RG
+782 G

>member
-1 MNNTAPISNGIGV
+1 MPDTAPISNGIGV

-19 EDKTLLTGSGR
+19 EDEALLTGVGR
-30 FIDDIN
+30 FIDDIDMP
-36 IAGQAHAHFVRS
+36 GQAHAHFVRS
-48 PYAHARIKEIN
+48 PYAHARIRGIDSD
-59 CAVSLA
+59 AALQ
-65 APGVVAVFTG
+65 APGVVAVLTG
-75 AEMLADGVGKIAGN
+75 ADMAADGVGGIAGS
-89 APVENRDGTPL
+89 APVENRDGSPL
-100 FVPPRRAM
+100 FVPARQAI

-113 RYAGETVAVVIAET
+113 RYTGEAVAVIIAET
-127 AAQAADAAELL
+127 ALEAEDAAELL
-138 NIDYEELP
+138 EIDFEELP
-146 SVTRTDGALNP
+146 SVTKTDGALDP
-157 NTPIIWDG
+157 AAPVIWDDAG
-165 RDSNIALDW
+165 SNVALDW
-174 ETGNRTATDAAFAKA
+174 ETGDRAGTDAAFAKA
-189 AHVTEID
+189 ARVTEID

-211 CVASFDELSGRY
+211 VVASFDTLSGRY

-230 GNNPVHTAMALPG
+230 GNSPVHSALSNPG
-243 LNVPLEDIHLIT
+243 LNVPLSDIHLIT

-271 QLVVPWAAK
+271 QIVVPWAAK
-280 KLGRPVKWYPS
+280 RLGRPVKWYPS

-296 LTDYHARDHVMHA
+296 LTDYHARDHIMHA
-309 GMAFDAE
+309 GLALDAD
-316 GKILAIRCQ
+316 GKILAIRCK

-332 YHTGGAAIIPTKG
+332 YQTGGAAIIPTKG

-353 YRIDSLYAET
+353 YRFDTVFAET
-363 QCVFTNNTP
+363 TCVFTNTTP
-372 TAAFRGAGKP
+372 IAAFRGAGKP
-382 EYCYMVERLID
+382 EFCYMVERLVD
-393 KGAREMKMDP
+393 KAAREMDIVP
-403 AQLRRI
+403 AELRRR
-409 NLVSAAEMPYT
+409 NLVTAAEMPHRT
-420 TAMGLVY
+420 PMGLVY

-439 LTLAEQPE
+439 LALGGLEDLS
-447 FVARKEAAAARG
+447 ARRQKAADNG

-471 PDGFMDNRVGMTF
+471 PDGFMDNRVGMQF
-484 DNSGVVTVT
+484 DAAGTITVS

-517 QFDNINVVQGDSDR
+517 PFDNIHVVQGDSDR
-531 IGPGSGTGGS
+531 IGTGSGTGGS
-541 RTTTVAGG
+541 RTTTVAGS
-549 AIVQGSKEII
+549 AIVQGSEII
-559 EKGKRIA
+559 IDKGRRIA
-566 AHMLEANPGDIE
+566 AQMLEASASDIE
-578 FENGDFIIAGTDRSI
+578 FENGQFAIAGTDRSMS
-593 DLVTVAKAS
+593 LVDVARAS
-602 FSSVNVPEC
+602 FSAANVPEGE
-611 DDLGLEANAHYV
+611 DLGLEANSHYI

-646 VQVKRYAMVSD
+646 VQVTRYAMVSD

-684 EEVVYDPNSGQ
+684 EEVVYDPDSGQ

-721 TTCLTNPLGVKG
+721 TTCQTNPLGVKG

-739 TASMPAVINAIVDAL
+739 TASMPAVVNAIVDAL
-754 TEFGVTEIDMPA
+754 APFGVTEIDMPV
-766 TPEKVWK
+766 TPEKVWR
-773 AMRPQPQTT
+773 AMN
-782 RG
+782 G